1 MWWFVD
7 AHLGNRRRVLPV
19 VCGTNVG
26 SSSGSEKKKTAF
38 TGERSGRDEEPMR
51 RVIGALRRKGER
63 LSGAVIDLLH
73 ASTETPGMPPC
84 VGFEHD
90 SMDESDGGSA
100 EADLTPSDSSG
111 IESTERDAVEA
122 EVQGA
127 PAEDPMLAAVG
138 PGFADNQVPS
148 SNPDLWLYRDR
159 TVALLR
165 RYMRLSI
172 EVGRMP
178 SLLGREFFRTRVTSY
193 RSSTFED
200 SVIFVHD
207 VERSLEELNEF
218 EKKLIAKIVLQQFSK
233 EEAGRLLGCGYR
245 TVERLFPEALDR
257 VSEILL
263 RREILTGLPTRK
275 QEVPKTC
282 QGGKSGPFL
291 ASE

>member
-1 MWWFVD
+1 M
-7 AHLGNRRRVLPV
+7 
-19 VCGTNVG
+19 
-26 SSSGSEKKKTAF
+26 
-38 TGERSGRDEEPMR
+38 
-51 RVIGALRRKGER
+51 
-63 LSGAVIDLLH
+63 SGAVLDLLH
-73 ASTETPGMPPC
+73 ASSEMPGMPPY

-90 SMDESDGGSA
+90 SVDAVDGSA
-100 EADLTPSDSSG
+100 AETELAASDSPGMDSTKSVAAETEMMG
-111 IESTERDAVEA
+111 I
-122 EVQGA
+122 A
-127 PAEDPMLAAVG
+127 PAEDLMLAADATG
-138 PGFADNQVPS
+138 AAENHPP

-165 RYMRLSI
+165 RYMRISI

-193 RSSTFED
+193 GSSTFED

-218 EKKLIAKIVLQQFSK
+218 EKKLIARIVLQQFSK

-257 VSEILL
+257 ISEILL
-263 RREILTGLPTRK
+263 RREILTGLPTTK
-275 QEVPKTC
+275 EQEVPKSC
-282 QGGKSGPFL
+282 QGGRSGSFC